1 MQGLGVKNFLPC
13 SLLEGLSLFENKGM
27 NKKIENSRI
36 VTLSGAVEKN
46 FPKYTTTFINQINQ
60 IAQATRS
67 KVVGQMS
74 DLIQQF
80 DGSTL
85 EDWKT
90 WYDNKMPGAIDKAV
104 KKICEKRK
112 EMIDAWSLI
121 DEKMIRDWV
130 EDLVYTKTF
139 CGLKVQQAI
148 LHSIAEDLK
157 KTWRLATKEEESK
170 GIDGFI
176 NEKPVQIKSST
187 YRSKNGLNEEIDVPI
202 IYYEKKKGG
211 IEIEYE
217 SSWFC

>member
-36 VTLSGAVEKN
+36 VTLSGAPEN
-46 FPKYTTTFINQINQ
+46 SFPKYTTMLINQINQ
-60 IAQATRS
+60 TAQGTRAR
-67 KVVGQMS
+67 VVGQMS
-74 DLIQQF
+74 DLIQEF
-80 DGSTL
+80 NGNTL

-90 WYDNKMPGAIDKAV
+90 WYDNKMPGAIDEAV
-104 KKICEKRK
+104 KKICDKHE
-112 EMIDAWSLI
+112 EMKKAWDSI
-121 DEKMIRDWV
+121 DESMVRKWV

-148 LHSIAEDLK
+148 IRFIAEDLG
-157 KTWRLATKEEESK
+157 TEWRLSTKEEESK

-202 IYYEKKKGG
+202 IYYEKKKGC